1 MDYYDDYT
9 GDGAITMDDYGD
21 SAAPEAEFPAY
32 LRDVE
37 GTCGTRLPPGAPT
50 AYCPTTA
57 SRSAGSYG
65 ASPA

>member
-9 GDGAITMDDYGD
+9 GDGAIIMDDYGD
-21 SAAPEAEFPAY
+21 DYAAPNPNTPP
-32 LRDVE
+32 
-37 GTCGTRLPPGAPT
+37 TCGTRRPRGTPT
-50 AYCPTTA
+50 ARCPTTA